1 MDGLTWFVLLSG
13 EMKAKLL
20 VSVGPGQT
28 TQAGTGNVH
37 LTQSHSHSASLTVR
51 YSAGSRGD

>member
-28 TQAGTGNVH
+28 TQARTGNVH
-37 LTQSHSHSASLTVR
+37 LTQSLGHSASLTVLF
-51 YSAGSRGD
+51 SAGSRDD